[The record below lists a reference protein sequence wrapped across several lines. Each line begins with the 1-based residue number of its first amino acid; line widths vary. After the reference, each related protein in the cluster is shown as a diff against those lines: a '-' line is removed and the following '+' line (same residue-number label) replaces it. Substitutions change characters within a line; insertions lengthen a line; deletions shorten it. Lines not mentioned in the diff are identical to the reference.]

1 MEFLQA
7 LSEWPGAVM
16 LRRFQIA
23 YLLVNAAHILSI
35 GLVLGAIITL
45 DLRILGLFRQY
56 PIGALGPP
64 LSRVAATG
72 VVIAILTGLMLF
84 SVRPIA
90 YIHNPAFLIKVGIV
104 GLGIANALLLNQNR
118 HWRLALMNKEPSR
131 RVQLSAFLSMALW
144 VSAIIAGRWIG
155 FL

>member
-1 MEFLQA
+1 
-7 LSEWPGAVM
+7 M

-23 YLLVNAAHILSI
+23 YLLTNAAHIISV

-56 PIGALGPP
+56 PIGTLGPP
-64 LSRVAATG
+64 LLRVAAAG
-72 VVIAILTGLMLF
+72 LAFAILTGLMLF

-90 YIHNPAFLIKVGIV
+90 YIHNTAFLIKVGIV
-104 GLGIANALLLNQNR
+104 GLGIANALLLNHNR
-118 HWRLALMNKEPSR
+118 HWRLALMNREPHR